1 MPAPDINHVSDKP
14 VLSSHVRRCKGRTLI
29 PINEFD
35 EGVCRAVTT
44 RSSSVSYKNL
54 FPGQIYP
61 LTAVLVQYGDPI
73 KF

>member
-1 MPAPDINHVSDKP
+1 MPAPDINHISDKP
-14 VLSSHVRRCKGRTLI
+14 VLSSHVRRCNGKTLT

-35 EGVCRAVTT
+35 EGVGRTVTT
-44 RSSSVSYKNL
+44 RSGNVSYKNL

-61 LTAVLVQYGDPI
+61 LTAVLITYGDPI